1 MLWGS
6 QSTHNGALG
15 HGCSELQPACNS
27 ALKDGKNPCLALL
40 KELLHR
46 SLHCLLIKSKN
57 LLKSVLCC
65 AVVAGGTHWDGW
77 TEVGLV
83 KYTANQ

>member
-40 KELLHR
+40 KELLHV

-57 LLKSVLCC
+57 LLEECAVLCC
-65 AVVAGGTHWDGW
+65 CGRGHSLGW
-77 TEVGLV
+77 VDRSGLGEVHS
-83 KYTANQ
+83 